1 MDLEVIESGNG
12 GDLVLKGNDL
22 SFIFGFQNMPYL
34 ALFGGNVIASTPVE
48 RIPSEQA
55 FDWWG
60 NSLLPNKPEVQFNSL
75 TERLLNNIAVNSS
88 GRLEIENAVKK
99 DLEFMSTFA
108 NVSVDV
114 SIVSTDRVRI
124 LVTILE
130 PENLDPKEFQFIW
143 DFTNQEIMT
152 DDNNSNT

>member
-12 GDLVLKGNDL
+12 GDLVQKGNDL
-22 SFIFGFQNMPYL
+22 SQIFGFQNMPYL
-34 ALFGGNVIASTPVE
+34 ALFGGNVEASTPVE

-60 NSLLPNKPEVQFNSL
+60 NFLLSNKPEVQFNSL
-75 TERLLNNIAVNSS
+75 TERTLNNVAVNSS

-108 NVSVDV
+108 EVSVDV

-124 LVTILE
+124 LITVLE

-143 DFTNQEIMT
+143 DFTKQELH
-152 DDNNSNT
+152 DNNSKN

>member
-12 GDLVLKGNDL
+12 GDLVQKGNDL

-34 ALFGGNVIASTPVE
+34 ALFGGNVKASTPVE
-48 RIPSEQA
+48 PIPSEQA

-60 NSLLPNKPEVQFNSL
+60 NSLLSNKPEAQFNSL
-75 TERLLNNIAVNSS
+75 TERTLNNIAVNSA
-88 GRLEIENAVKK
+88 GRLEIENVVKK
-99 DLEFMSTFA
+99 DLEFMTTFA
-108 NVSVDV
+108 KVSVDV

-143 DFTNQEIMT
+143 DFTNKELT

>member
-1 MDLEVIESGNG
+1 MDLEVIETGNG

-22 SFIFGFQNMPYL
+22 AFIFGFQNMPYL
-34 ALFGGNVIASTPVE
+34 ALFGGNVEASTPVE

-75 TERLLNNIAVNSS
+75 TERTLNNVAVNSA

-99 DLEFMSTFA
+99 DLEFMDAFA
-108 NVSVDV
+108 KVSVDV

-124 LVTILE
+124 LVSILE

-143 DFTNQEIMT
+143 DFTKQELT
-152 DDNNSNT
+152 NDNDSNA

>member
-22 SFIFGFQNMPYL
+22 AFIFGFQKMPYL
-34 ALFGGNVIASTPVE
+34 ALFGGNVEASTPVE

-75 TERLLNNIAVNSS
+75 TERTLNNVAVNSA

-99 DLEFMSTFA
+99 DLEFMDAFA
-108 NVSVDV
+108 KVSVEV

-124 LVTILE
+124 FVAILE

-143 DFTNQEIMT
+143 DFTKKELT
-152 DDNNSNT
+152 DDNNSDT